1 MEKIMGKMKKS
12 FYNTYEVLC
21 DWYGKNRADTEIVA
35 YCPRP
40 VSVGDTA
47 EKILSGIL
55 SEETLQIMKLCEK
68 WELISGR
75 QIAAVSSPL
84 NIKNRVVYVE
94 VFHSAWLRELNGP
107 VKKQLIMKIKKIIGD
122 GFCDDIKFVP
132 GGRSPDEK

>member
-1 MEKIMGKMKKS
+1 MAKMKKT

-21 DWYGKNRADTEIVA
+21 DWYGKNRADMEIVA

-47 EKILSGIL
+47 EKILSRIL
-55 SEETLQIMKLCEK
+55 SEEILQIMKLREK

-75 QIAAVSSPL
+75 QIASVSSPL
-84 NIKNRVVYVE
+84 NIKNKVAYVE

-122 GFCDDIKFVP
+122 EVCDDIKFVP